1 MPVSTMAS
9 AVSRMSFSSTSQPNL
24 FQVLKPMGGTGAR
37 TAAGAA
43 AAAGPA
49 AGSFAVFPDPQAART
64 DTAKRA
70 AKAPPP
76 DSSSGGL

>member
-1 MPVSTMAS
+1 
-9 AVSRMSFSSTSQPNL
+9 
-24 FQVLKPMGGTGAR
+24 MGGTGAR

-70 AKAPPP
+70 AKAAAAGPFLKWAVIVIVFSFG
-76 DSSSGGL
+76 DLSTGL